1 MAKSGQ
7 KPAKADQ
14 GGQRAKTPPSPT
26 TTPEQGVAPAGK
38 TLTPSSG
45 KSGAKKG

>member
-7 KPAKADQ
+7 KPAKADV
-14 GGQRAKTPPSPT
+14 GGQRSKAPPPAPAT
-26 TTPEQGVAPAGK
+26 EEGVAPAGK
-38 TLTPSSG
+38 TLPPSSG

>member
-14 GGQRAKTPPSPT
+14 GGQRAKTPPSTT

-38 TLTPSSG
+38 TLPPSSG
-45 KSGAKKG
+45 KSGAQKG

>member
-26 TTPEQGVAPAGK
+26 ATPEQGVAPAGK
-38 TLTPSSG
+38 TLPPSSG

>member
-14 GGQRAKTPPSPT
+14 GGQRAKTPPPT
-26 TTPEQGVAPAGK
+26 TTPEQGLAPAGK
-38 TLTPSSG
+38 TLPPSSG